1 MVSGTYNPPMRAP
14 AVLLILTVG
23 VPPLSAQSTLKPHE
37 RLAREIF
44 KELVEI
50 NTTDSV
56 GDNTRAAEAMAARL
70 RAAGFDPAD
79 VRVLTPAPR
88 KGNVVARMRGTGGG
102 RPLLLLA
109 HIDVVEARREDWSMD
124 PFAFT
129 EKDGYFYGRGAADDK
144 YMAAM
149 FIANMIRLK
158 QEGFRPARDI
168 VVALTADEEGG
179 EHNGVS
185 WLLQN
190 HRDLIDAEFCINEGG
205 DGVSKGGR
213 RVYQDVQAAE
223 KVYQSFRLESKN
235 PGGHSSQPSQDNAI
249 YHLAG
254 ALVRLSQFDFPV
266 QLNEV
271 TRRFF
276 ERMATLEAGDTARDM
291 RAVAAQPPD
300 PAAAARLSAALPFYN
315 AQLRTTCVATLLE
328 GGHAENAL
336 PQTARATVNCRMLP
350 GSDPLQVRKTL
361 EDVVADPKV
370 PVSPVARSRPSPA
383 SPLRPDVVG
392 PIEQITAQMWPG
404 VVAIPTMATGATD
417 GLALRNAGIP
427 TYGVSG
433 VFFDINENTSH
444 GRDERVGVADF
455 YAGLE
460 FQYRLAK
467 ALSVVPETR

>member
-1 MVSGTYNPPMRAP
+1 MRAQ
-14 AVLLILTVG
+14 AGVLIFTLLVAATLI
-23 VPPLSAQSTLKPHE
+23 AQSTLNPHE
-37 RLAREIF
+37 QLARDIF
-44 KELVEI
+44 RELIEI

-56 GDNTRAAEAMAARL
+56 GDNTRAADAMASRL
-70 RAAGFDPAD
+70 RAAGFPSED
-79 VRVLTPAPR
+79 VRILAPAPR
-88 KGNVVARMRGTGGG
+88 KGNVVARLRGAG
-102 RPLLLLA
+102 RGKPLLLLA
-109 HIDVVEARREDWSMD
+109 HLDVVEARREDWTVD
-124 PFAFT
+124 PFTFT
-129 EKDGYFYGRGAADDK
+129 EKDGYFYGRGTSDDK
-144 YMAAM
+144 YMAAI
-149 FIANMIRLK
+149 FVANLIRLR

-168 VVALTADEEGG
+168 IVALTADEEGG
-179 EHNGVS
+179 DHNGVT

-205 DGVSKGGR
+205 DGVSKEGR

-235 PGGHSSQPSQDNAI
+235 PGGHSSLPSKDNAI

-276 ERMATLEAGDTARDM
+276 ERTAALETGETARDM

-300 PAAAARLSAALPFYN
+300 LPAAARLSAALPFYN
-315 AQLRTTCVATLLE
+315 AQLRTTCVATLLD

-350 GSDPLQVRKTL
+350 GSDPAEVQKTL
-361 EDVVADPKV
+361 QEVIADPKV
-370 PVSPVARSRPSPA
+370 SIAPVAQSRPSAP
-383 SPLRPDVVG
+383 SPLRPNVVI
-392 PIEQITAQMWPG
+392 PIEQITEQMWPG

-417 GLALRNAGIP
+417 GLTLRNAGIP

-433 VFFDINENTSH
+433 VFFDINDNTSH
-444 GRDERVGVADF
+444 GRDERLGVSDF
-455 YAGLE
+455 FAGLE

-467 ALSVVPETR
+467 ALSALPETR